1 MISKLDALEGTVLC
15 MEKSADSIYD
25 GETMSHEEIV
35 LRFKKVFGRDMTAA
49 ERRSFF
55 FDLPLSKE
63 ATDL

>member
-1 MISKLDALEGTVLC
+1 MLC